1 MPTARTLRADAQD
14 NHDRILA
21 VAATMFANGDADVS
35 MRDIAAAAG
44 VGVGTLYRRFPTR
57 DHLVEATY
65 RTATRRLADA
75 APDLLTT
82 LSPDA
87 ALRRWMDLFADYLE
101 TKHGMGEAL
110 RGILADDSDR
120 MTTRYVLADALGV
133 LLRSGAEA
141 GVLRRDFDAYDILI
155 AIGGASLI
163 ADGPGRSEQT
173 ARLFDLLLDGLRY
186 GAGQVGGGA
195 NAGGGAGA
203 GGGGAG

>member
-1 MPTARTLRADAQD
+1 MPAARTLRADAQD

-21 VAATMFANGDADVS
+21 VAADAFAKGGADVS

-57 DHLVEATY
+57 EHLVEATY
-65 RTATRRLADA
+65 RTATRNLADA
-75 APDLLTT
+75 APALAETMPPDL
-82 LSPDA
+82 
-87 ALRRWMDLFADYLE
+87 ALRRWMDLFAEYLE

-110 RGILADDSDR
+110 RGILADESDR

-133 LLRSGAEA
+133 LLAAGARA
-141 GVLRRDFDAYDILI
+141 GVLRRDIDAYDILI

-163 ADGPGRSEQT
+163 ADGPGRPAQT

-186 GAGQVGGGA
+186 GAGQ
-195 NAGGGAGA
+195 A
-203 GGGGAG
+203 GGGGGAAGGA